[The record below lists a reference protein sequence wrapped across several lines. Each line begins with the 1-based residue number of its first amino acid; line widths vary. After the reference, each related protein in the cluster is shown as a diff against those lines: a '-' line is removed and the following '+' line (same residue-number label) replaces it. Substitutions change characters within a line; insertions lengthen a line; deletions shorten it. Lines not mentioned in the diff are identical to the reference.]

1 MSAPIEPQDITSS
14 SSTSQDASGRQP
26 SAASSAA
33 AQLAGAQISL
43 RKTLREFPD
52 FPIPGIDFVDIMP
65 LFANPDAH
73 ATLLSALELQISQ
86 SFGDSKPD
94 VIVGLDARGF
104 LFGPGLALR
113 LGVGFAAVR
122 KQGKLPG
129 PCVTAEY
136 VKEYGKD
143 LFQMQQDA
151 IKEGQKVLIVDDIIA
166 TGGSAAAAADLVHQ
180 LKGQVIGY
188 LFILEIPGLN
198 GREKLSAPT
207 TILIE
212 NP

>member
-1 MSAPIEPQDITSS
+1 MSASTEPQDITTS

-33 AQLAGAQISL
+33 AQLASAQISL

-65 LFANPDAH
+65 LFANPEAH

-86 SFGDSKPD
+86 SFGATKPD

-113 LGVGFAAVR
+113 LGIPFAAVR

-151 IKEGQKVLIVDDIIA
+151 IREGQKVLVVDDIIA

>member
-1 MSAPIEPQDITSS
+1 MSASTEPQDITTS

-33 AQLAGAQISL
+33 AQLASAQISL
-43 RKTLREFPD
+43 RKTLRQFPD

-65 LFANPDAH
+65 LFANPEAH

-86 SFGDSKPD
+86 SFGATKPD

-113 LGVGFAAVR
+113 LGIPFAAVR

-151 IKEGQKVLIVDDIIA
+151 IREGQKVLVVDDIIA

>member
-1 MSAPIEPQDITSS
+1 MSASTEPQDITTS

-86 SFGDSKPD
+86 SFGASKPD

>member
-1 MSAPIEPQDITSS
+1 MSASTEPQDITTSS
-14 SSTSQDASGRQP
+14 ITSQDASGRQP

-33 AQLAGAQISL
+33 AQLASAQISL

-65 LFANPDAH
+65 LFANPEAH

-86 SFGDSKPD
+86 SFGDNKPD

-113 LGVGFAAVR
+113 LGVPFAAVR

-136 VKEYGKD
+136 IKEYGKD

-212 NP
+212 NS